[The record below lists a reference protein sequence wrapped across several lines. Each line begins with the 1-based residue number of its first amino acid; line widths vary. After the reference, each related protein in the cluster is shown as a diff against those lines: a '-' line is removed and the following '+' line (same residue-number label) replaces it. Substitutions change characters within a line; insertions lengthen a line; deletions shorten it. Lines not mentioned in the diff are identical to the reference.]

1 MSDSEKA
8 ARLETMVSRL
18 DALLEVSEKRLALLE
33 QDVREHRHNMR
44 VEFRVSYGVMIA
56 GFLGLAGIMA
66 RGFGWL

>member
-33 QDVREHRHNMR
+33 QDLREHRHNMR

>member
-8 ARLETMVSRL
+8 VRLETMVSRL

-56 GFLGLAGIMA
+56 GFWGLAGIMA